1 VFRRVRR
8 APRLIFPQ
16 YSTPGARLFGLV
28 ISGSIP
34 AAHDSEGGGGIM
46 TVIAIQSQVVHGHVG
61 NSAAVFPLQACG
73 IEVAAVPTALLSN
86 HPQYSSMRGGVL
98 DAKFVRDLL
107 VGMEERG
114 LVDLCKVLISGY
126 LGSPENAA
134 AVIDFVRRAKARNPN
149 LLYLCDPVMGDAGLG
164 FYVDV
169 DEDMRALF
177 CEGLVPL
184 ADIITPNQFEL
195 ELLVGRAPA
204 TVEDIAAAARGL
216 GPSTVAVTGVQL
228 QDPSSGIVQTLAI
241 EPRAAWMVS
250 TPRLSCRAS
259 GTGDLFTALFAAA
272 LVQGLTTGAALGRAV
287 SGVYGVLEETVRRQ
301 SYEMALI
308 ASAERMLRPDPLFEP
323 MGILARA
330 GGDPSPMVPAA
341 PSR

>member
-1 VFRRVRR
+1 
-8 APRLIFPQ
+8 
-16 YSTPGARLFGLV
+16 
-28 ISGSIP
+28 
-34 AAHDSEGGGGIM
+34 M

-86 HPQYSSMRGGVL
+86 HPHYSSVRGGVL

-107 VGMEERG
+107 VGVEERG
-114 LVDLCKVLISGY
+114 RIDTCKVLISGY
-126 LGSPENAA
+126 LGSPAIAA

-149 LLYLCDPVMGDAGLG
+149 LLYLCDPVMGDADLG
-164 FYVDV
+164 FYV
-169 DEDMRALF
+169 DEDMRALY

-184 ADIITPNQFEL
+184 ADIITPNHFEL
-195 ELLVGRAPA
+195 EHLVRRAPA
-204 TVEDIAAAARGL
+204 TVEGIVAAARGL

-241 EPRAAWMVS
+241 EPRTGWMVS
-250 TPRLSCRAS
+250 TPRLSCRPS

-287 SGVYGVLEETVRRQ
+287 SGLYGVLEETERRQ

-308 ASAERMLRPDPLFEP
+308 ASAERMLRPHPLFEP
-323 MGILARA
+323 SVIPARA

-341 PSR
+341 SSR

>member
-1 VFRRVRR
+1 
-8 APRLIFPQ
+8 
-16 YSTPGARLFGLV
+16 
-28 ISGSIP
+28 
-34 AAHDSEGGGGIM
+34 M
-46 TVIAIQSQVVHGHVG
+46 TVISIQSQVVHGHVG
-61 NSAAVFPLQACG
+61 NSAAVFPLQAWG

-86 HPQYSSMRGGVL
+86 HPHYSSMRGGVL

-107 VGMEERG
+107 VGAEERG
-114 LVDLCKVLISGY
+114 RVDTCKVLISGY
-126 LGSPENAA
+126 LGSRAIAE

-149 LLYLCDPVMGDAGLG
+149 LLYLCDPVMGDADLG
-164 FYVDV
+164 FYVD
-169 DEDMRALF
+169 EDMCAMF

-184 ADIITPNQFEL
+184 ANIIAPNRFEL
-195 ELLVGRAPA
+195 EHLIGRAPA
-204 TVEDIAAAARGL
+204 TVEGIVAAARGL

-228 QDPSSGIVQTLAI
+228 KDASSGIVQTLAI

-250 TPRLSCRAS
+250 TPRLSCRPS

-287 SGVYGVLEETVRRQ
+287 SGVYGVLEETERRL

-308 ASAERMLRPDPLFEP
+308 GSAERLLRPHPLFEP
-323 MGILARA
+323 SGIPERA

-341 PSR
+341 SSR